1 MSRPIEEFKRTA
13 ESVAAIA
20 NAQLVGDSAT
30 IITGLT
36 LSSKEVQEG
45 DLFIALPGEKS
56 HGADF
61 AAEAISLGA
70 VAVLT
75 DAVGA
80 AKIKDVPVII
90 SANPRRAAGVISAW
104 FYSEPMR
111 DLYSVGVTGTNGKTT
126 VTTLLHQIMSAA
138 GRESGL
144 IGTVETRIGD
154 EVIASKRTTPESSDL
169 QALSAVMRERHMR
182 NLVMEV
188 SSHAIALERV
198 RGSHF
203 AVVAFTNLSQDHLDF
218 HKTMQAYF
226 EAKAKLFT
234 FEFADLAVI
243 NIDDA
248 YGVKLAEQTELP
260 VMTVSRHDQSAT
272 WHFAAISKDYVG
284 AHVAIRGS
292 GGILIEGKVHLHGG
306 YNFDNLLMAVAIA
319 TESGIDP
326 IDIAAILPQLTGA
339 AGRLESVR
347 LGQNFTALVDYAH
360 SPDAVTNVL
369 DDLIPDISLSPSTSL
384 AVEVP
389 VSTTSVST
397 TSFVP
402 PHYPVFAL
410 GDSVM
415 KGAAPT
421 LAELGIVVDA
431 VQDRQGKMGADIFIQ
446 LQDLGVTMD
455 AVVIHLGTNG
465 PMSQKTLD
473 SMMDAVAG
481 VPRVV
486 ILTGKANRDWTDKNN
501 KKIRALPSAYPNV
514 VVLDWELIATLCEG
528 RCLTAD
534 GIHLDS
540 DGMIYYSAE
549 IWKAL
554 GREIL

>member
-1 MSRPIEEFKRTA
+1 VSRPIEEFKRTV

-20 NAQLVGDSAT
+20 NATLLGDPAAV
-30 IITGLT
+30 ITGLT
-36 LSSKEVQEG
+36 LNSATVQQG
-45 DLFIALPGEKS
+45 DLFIALPGEKV

-61 AAEAISLGA
+61 AADAISRGA

-75 DAVGA
+75 DESGA
-80 AKIKDVPVII
+80 QKIAGVPVIV
-90 SANPRRAAGVISAW
+90 SVNPRRAAGVISAW

-188 SSHAIALERV
+188 SSHAIALERI

-218 HKTMQAYF
+218 HKTMDAYF
-226 EAKAKLFT
+226 EAKSKLFT
-234 FEFADLAVI
+234 FEFAELAVI

-248 YGVKLAEQTELP
+248 YGEKLAAKTELP
-260 VMTVSRHDQSAT
+260 VMTVSRHDHNAT
-272 WHFAAISKDYVG
+272 WHYVSINRDYVG

-292 GGILIEGKVHLHGG
+292 AGILIEGKVHLHGG

-360 SPDAVTNVL
+360 SPDAVARVL
-369 DDLIPDISLSPSTSL
+369 ETAHQITDGRVI
-384 AVEVP
+384 AVLGCGGDRDSSKRP
-389 VSTTSVST
+389 LMGK
-397 TSFVP
+397 
-402 PHYPVFAL
+402 AL
-410 GDSVM
+410 HD
-415 KGAAPT
+415 
-421 LAELGIVVDA
+421 
-431 VQDRQGKMGADIFIQ
+431 GADVAIFTSDNPRSEKADAILVQ
-446 LQDLGVTMD
+446 MTLGLDIEEPSAIIEDRAD
-455 AVVIHLGTNG
+455 AIRAAVNQAQEGDVVLVLGKG
-465 PMSQKTLD
+465 HEKGQEI
-473 SMMDAVAG
+473 AG
-481 VPRVV
+481 VVQPFDDRVELARA
-486 ILTGKANRDWTDKNN
+486 IEDK
-501 KKIRALPSAYPNV
+501 K
-514 VVLDWELIATLCEG
+514 
-528 RCLTAD
+528 
-534 GIHLDS
+534 
-540 DGMIYYSAE
+540 
-549 IWKAL
+549 
-554 GREIL
+554 

>member
-1 MSRPIEEFKRTA
+1 MSRPIEEFKRTIA
-13 ESVAAIA
+13 SVAAIA
-20 NAQLVGDSAT
+20 NGNLIGDST
-30 IITGLT
+30 TLITGVSV
-36 LSSKEVQEG
+36 SSRDVQKG

-56 HGADF
+56 HGAEF
-61 AAEAISLGA
+61 VAEAISLGA

-75 DAVGA
+75 DAEGA
-80 AKIKDVPVII
+80 AKISQLPVIV
-90 SANPRRAAGVISAW
+90 STNPRRAAGVISAW

-144 IGTVETRIGD
+144 IGTVETLIGA
-154 EVIASKRTTPESSDL
+154 EVIASKRTTPESTEL

-188 SSHAIALERV
+188 SSHAISLERI

-243 NIDDA
+243 NIDDS
-248 YGVKLAEQTELP
+248 YGVKLAELTELP
-260 VMTVSRHDQSAT
+260 VMTVSRDNQSAS
-272 WHFAAISKDYVG
+272 WHYASITKDYVG

-319 TESGIDP
+319 SESGIDP

-360 SPDAVTNVL
+360 SPDAVARVL
-369 DDLIPDISLSPSTSL
+369 ETAHEISAGRVIAVLGCGGDRDSSKRALMGKALHEGSDVAFFTSDNPRTEKADSILVQMTLGLDIQPPS
-384 AVEVP
+384 A
-389 VSTTSVST
+389 
-397 TSFVP
+397 
-402 PHYPVFAL
+402 
-410 GDSVM
+410 
-415 KGAAPT
+415 
-421 LAELGIVVDA
+421 II
-431 VQDRQGKMGADIFIQ
+431 QDRSEAIKAAVNEAKDGDLVLILGKGHEKGQEIS
-446 LQDLGVTMD
+446 GVVHPFD
-455 AVVIHLGTNG
+455 
-465 PMSQKTLD
+465 D
-473 SMMDAVAG
+473 
-481 VPRVV
+481 RVELARA
-486 ILTGKANRDWTDKNN
+486 IEDK
-501 KKIRALPSAYPNV
+501 K
-514 VVLDWELIATLCEG
+514 
-528 RCLTAD
+528 
-534 GIHLDS
+534 
-540 DGMIYYSAE
+540 
-549 IWKAL
+549 
-554 GREIL
+554 

>member
-1 MSRPIEEFKRTA
+1 MSRPIEEFKRTVA
-13 ESVAAIA
+13 RVAAIV
-20 NAQLVGDSAT
+20 NGDVVGDST
-30 IITGLT
+30 TLITGVSI
-36 LSSKEVQEG
+36 SSKDVQKG
-45 DLFIALPGEKS
+45 DLFVALPGEKF

-75 DAVGA
+75 DAAGA
-80 AKIKDVPVII
+80 AKISQLPVIV
-90 SANPRRAAGVISAW
+90 SNNPRRAAGVISAW

-144 IGTVETRIGD
+144 IGTVETLIGA
-154 EVIASKRTTPESSDL
+154 EVIPSKRTTPESTEL

-188 SSHAIALERV
+188 SSHAISLERI

-243 NIDDA
+243 NIDDS
-248 YGVKLAEQTELP
+248 YGVKLADLTELP
-260 VMTVSRHDQSAT
+260 VMTVSRDNQSAT
-272 WHFAAISKDYVG
+272 WHYASITKDYVG

-306 YNFDNLLMAVAIA
+306 YNYDNLLMAVAIA
-319 TESGIDP
+319 SESGIDP

-360 SPDAVTNVL
+360 SPDAVARVL
-369 DDLIPDISLSPSTSL
+369 ETAHEISDGRVIAVLGCGGDRDSSKRALMGKALHEGSDVAFFTSDNPRSEKADAILVQMTLGLDIQPPS
-384 AVEVP
+384 A
-389 VSTTSVST
+389 
-397 TSFVP
+397 
-402 PHYPVFAL
+402 
-410 GDSVM
+410 
-415 KGAAPT
+415 
-421 LAELGIVVDA
+421 II
-431 VQDRQGKMGADIFIQ
+431 QDRSEAIKAAVNEAKDGDLVLVLGKGHEKGQEIN
-446 LQDLGVTMD
+446 GVVHPFD
-455 AVVIHLGTNG
+455 
-465 PMSQKTLD
+465 D
-473 SMMDAVAG
+473 
-481 VPRVV
+481 RVELARA
-486 ILTGKANRDWTDKNN
+486 IEDK
-501 KKIRALPSAYPNV
+501 K
-514 VVLDWELIATLCEG
+514 
-528 RCLTAD
+528 
-534 GIHLDS
+534 
-540 DGMIYYSAE
+540 
-549 IWKAL
+549 
-554 GREIL
+554 

>member
-1 MSRPIEEFKRTA
+1 VSRPIEEFKRTIA
-13 ESVAAIA
+13 SVAAIA
-20 NAQLVGDSAT
+20 NGNLIGDST
-30 IITGLT
+30 T
-36 LSSKEVQEG
+36 LISGVSVSSKDVQKG

-56 HGADF
+56 HGAEF
-61 AAEAISLGA
+61 VAEAISLGA

-75 DAVGA
+75 DAEGA
-80 AKIKDVPVII
+80 AKISQLPVIV
-90 SANPRRAAGVISAW
+90 STNPRRAAGVISAW

-144 IGTVETRIGD
+144 IGTVETLIGA
-154 EVIASKRTTPESSDL
+154 EVIASKRTTPESTEL

-188 SSHAIALERV
+188 SSHAISLERI

-243 NIDDA
+243 NIDDS
-248 YGVKLAEQTELP
+248 YGVKLAELTELP
-260 VMTVSRHDQSAT
+260 VMTVSRDNQSAS
-272 WHFAAISKDYVG
+272 WHYASITKDYVG

-319 TESGIDP
+319 SESGIDP

-360 SPDAVTNVL
+360 SPDAVARVL
-369 DDLIPDISLSPSTSL
+369 ETAHEISAGRVIAVLGCGGDRDSSKRALMGKALHEGSDVAFFTSDNPRTEKADSILVQMTLGLDIQPPS
-384 AVEVP
+384 A
-389 VSTTSVST
+389 
-397 TSFVP
+397 
-402 PHYPVFAL
+402 
-410 GDSVM
+410 
-415 KGAAPT
+415 
-421 LAELGIVVDA
+421 II
-431 VQDRQGKMGADIFIQ
+431 QDRSEAIKAAVNEAKDGDLVLILGKGHEKGQEIS
-446 LQDLGVTMD
+446 GVVHPFD
-455 AVVIHLGTNG
+455 
-465 PMSQKTLD
+465 D
-473 SMMDAVAG
+473 
-481 VPRVV
+481 RVELARA
-486 ILTGKANRDWTDKNN
+486 IEDK
-501 KKIRALPSAYPNV
+501 K
-514 VVLDWELIATLCEG
+514 
-528 RCLTAD
+528 
-534 GIHLDS
+534 
-540 DGMIYYSAE
+540 
-549 IWKAL
+549 
-554 GREIL
+554 

>member
-1 MSRPIEEFKRTA
+1 MSRPIEEFKRTIA
-13 ESVAAIA
+13 SVAAIA
-20 NAQLVGDSAT
+20 NGNLIGDST
-30 IITGLT
+30 TLITGVSV
-36 LSSKEVQEG
+36 SSKDVQKG

-56 HGADF
+56 HGAEF
-61 AAEAISLGA
+61 VAEAISLGA

-75 DAVGA
+75 DAEGA
-80 AKIKDVPVII
+80 AKISQLPVIV
-90 SANPRRAAGVISAW
+90 STNPRRAAGVISAW

-144 IGTVETRIGD
+144 IGTVETLIGA
-154 EVIASKRTTPESSDL
+154 EVIASKRTTPESTEL

-188 SSHAIALERV
+188 SSHAISLERI

-243 NIDDA
+243 NIDDS
-248 YGVKLAEQTELP
+248 YGVKLANLTELP
-260 VMTVSRHDQSAT
+260 VMTVSRDNQSAS
-272 WHFAAISKDYVG
+272 WHYASITKDYVG

-306 YNFDNLLMAVAIA
+306 YNYDNLLMAVAIA
-319 TESGIDP
+319 SESGIDP

-360 SPDAVTNVL
+360 SPDAVARVL
-369 DDLIPDISLSPSTSL
+369 ETAHEISDGRVIAVLGCGGDRDSSKRALMGKALHEGSDVAFFTSDNPRTEKADSILVQMTLGLDIQPPS
-384 AVEVP
+384 A
-389 VSTTSVST
+389 
-397 TSFVP
+397 
-402 PHYPVFAL
+402 
-410 GDSVM
+410 
-415 KGAAPT
+415 
-421 LAELGIVVDA
+421 II
-431 VQDRQGKMGADIFIQ
+431 QDRSEAIKAAVNEAKDGDLVLILGKGHEKGQEIS
-446 LQDLGVTMD
+446 GVVHPFD
-455 AVVIHLGTNG
+455 
-465 PMSQKTLD
+465 D
-473 SMMDAVAG
+473 
-481 VPRVV
+481 RVELARA
-486 ILTGKANRDWTDKNN
+486 IEDK
-501 KKIRALPSAYPNV
+501 K
-514 VVLDWELIATLCEG
+514 
-528 RCLTAD
+528 
-534 GIHLDS
+534 
-540 DGMIYYSAE
+540 
-549 IWKAL
+549 
-554 GREIL
+554 